1 MTAES
6 STFLH
11 VIISLAILL
20 FAAKLMAELF
30 HRMKLPVVLGELL
43 AGIIVGPFALGGL
56 YLIDG
61 EPLVTL
67 DETVRHVGEIA
78 AIVILFIAGL
88 HITPRE
94 FVKGGAAS
102 FTVGSIGVIVP
113 FFVGY
118 FVFVMFDFKTL
129 ESSLV
134 ATALT
139 ATSIAISIQVF
150 TELGKMKSKE
160 ARLILGAA
168 IVDDI
173 LAIAALS
180 VVTTMVQTGNT
191 TPNII
196 YITFLILKILGLFSA
211 LLIGSVLIVPRIL
224 QVEKLWR
231 SKGS

>member
-1 MTAES
+1 LAAE
-6 STFLH
+6 FIH
-11 VIISLAILL
+11 VIISLGILL

-30 HRMKLPVVLGELL
+30 HRIKLLIVLGELL
-43 AGIIVGPFALGGL
+43 AGIIVGPFAVGGL

-61 EPLVTL
+61 EPIVNLS
-67 DETVRHVGEIA
+67 ETVRHVGEIA

-94 FVKGGAAS
+94 SMKGGAAA

-118 FVFVMFDFKTL
+118 YAFTAFGVEALQATL
-129 ESSLV
+129 I

-139 ATSIAISIQVF
+139 ATSIAISIQVL
-150 TELGKMKSKE
+150 TELGRIHTLE

-173 LAIAALS
+173 LA
-180 VVTTMVQTGNT
+180 
-191 TPNII
+191 
-196 YITFLILKILGLFSA
+196 
-211 LLIGSVLIVPRIL
+211 
-224 QVEKLWR
+224 
-231 SKGS
+231 